1 MMDKKGRRIVL
12 GVSSALVVV
21 LIGGVALAAILFSK
35 SVPSS
40 VNVVNASYEIAL
52 WSGAT
57 SPLDSITW
65 GDMAPNAQ
73 QTQDVWVQNIGN
85 RNLKVTMTH
94 DLPAT
99 VGTLIQN
106 GSQWAKTLSPGEIKE
121 YMLELT
127 LLGNA
132 PDGLANFT
140 VTFNS
145 VND

>member
-1 MMDKKGRRIVL
+1 MGVL
-12 GVSSALVVV
+12 LNSALIVV
-21 LIGGVALAAILFSK
+21 LVGGVALAVVLFSK

-52 WSGAT
+52 WPTEAAST
-57 SPLDSITW
+57 PLASITW
-65 GDMAPNAQ
+65 GDMAPSAQ

-94 DLPAT
+94 DLPTA
-99 VGTLIQN
+99 VGTLTQN
-106 GSQWAKTLSPGEIKE
+106 GSQWTKTLSPGEIKN
-121 YMLELT
+121 YTLELT
-127 LLGNA
+127 ILGNA